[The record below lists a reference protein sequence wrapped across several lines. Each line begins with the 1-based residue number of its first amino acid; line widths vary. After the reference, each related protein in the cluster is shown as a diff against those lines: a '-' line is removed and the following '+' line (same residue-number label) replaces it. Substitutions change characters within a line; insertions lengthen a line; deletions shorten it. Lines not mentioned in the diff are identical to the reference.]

1 MCVETEGGAG
11 LGAGCEATCGSVF
24 IISEGGGGWRGGGGD
39 HHIAG
44 QFIQLSVHTGARD
57 GGARRGR
64 HHENSVMV
72 LLQSIY

>member
-1 MCVETEGGAG
+1 MRECVYYLGGRRR
-11 LGAGCEATCGSVF
+11 L
-24 IISEGGGGWRGGGGD
+24 EGGGVEGGGD

-44 QFIQLSVHTGARD
+44 QFIQLSVHTGARG

>member
-1 MCVETEGGAG
+1 MRPRAGVCLLSRREAEVGG
-11 LGAGCEATCGSVF
+11 
-24 IISEGGGGWRGGGGD
+24 RGGGGD

-44 QFIQLSVHTGARD
+44 QFIQLAVHTGARG